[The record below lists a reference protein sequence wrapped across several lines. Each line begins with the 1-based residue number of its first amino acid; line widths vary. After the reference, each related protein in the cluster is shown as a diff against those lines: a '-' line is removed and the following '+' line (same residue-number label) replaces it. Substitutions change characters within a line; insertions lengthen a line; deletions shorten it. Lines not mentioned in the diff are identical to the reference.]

1 VDEKDLARSK
11 DYVQSLGRGLA
22 IMKIFSEENPRLTLS
37 EVAELTGYTRA
48 TARRFLLTLE
58 ALGYVGSTERHF
70 FLKSQVLTLGYAYLS
85 SFSLVSTAQMH
96 LEELS
101 ADLRESCSASVLEG
115 ENVIYVCRV
124 TANRIMT
131 INLAVGTQLPA
142 YCTSMGRVLLASM
155 KPAEIDSYFKN
166 ANLEKLTPKTVV
178 EEKALREI
186 IDQVRKNGYSI
197 VSEELEEG
205 LESVSVPIHGKDGK
219 VIAAAN
225 ISAHA
230 ARVSIHQLQNEF
242 LPKLQKSVKDI
253 EKALTMQS

>member
-1 VDEKDLARSK
+1 
-11 DYVQSLGRGLA
+11 
-22 IMKIFSEENPRLTLS
+22 
-37 EVAELTGYTRA
+37 
-48 TARRFLLTLE
+48 
-58 ALGYVGSTERHF
+58 
-70 FLKSQVLTLGYAYLS
+70 
-85 SFSLVSTAQMH
+85 MH

-155 KPAEIDSYFKN
+155 KPTEIDSYFKN
-166 ANLEKLTPKTVV
+166 AKLEKLTPKTVV
-178 EEKALREI
+178 EEAKLRTI
-186 IDQVRKNGYSI
+186 IEEVRKNGYSI

-219 VIAAAN
+219 VLAAAN

-230 ARVSIHQLQNEF
+230 ARVSIDQLQNEF
-242 LPKLQKSVKDI
+242 LPKLKKSVKDI
-253 EKALTMQS
+253 EKALAMQS